1 LTSLGFSYFI
11 NNFGKYNEIY
21 GSIGALMV
29 TMVWIQLNSFILL
42 VGFELNASLAV
53 KKTEYRNLK
62 KAGKR

>member
-1 LTSLGFSYFI
+1 M
-11 NNFGKYNEIY
+11 Y